1 MVSKL
6 WKRCKIGG
14 KLVLFTNRKSH
25 IGFRSVTK
33 SVTLDDLE
41 RRNARV
47 FYVIS
52 QNSVDFGVYYVK
64 VV

>member
-1 MVSKL
+1 M
-6 WKRCKIGG
+6 
-14 KLVLFTNRKSH
+14 
-25 IGFRSVTK
+25 GFRSVTK

-52 QNSVDFGVYYVK
+52 QNSVDFWGLLRKSGLKYIDYSVSK
-64 VV
+64 MLPEESSI